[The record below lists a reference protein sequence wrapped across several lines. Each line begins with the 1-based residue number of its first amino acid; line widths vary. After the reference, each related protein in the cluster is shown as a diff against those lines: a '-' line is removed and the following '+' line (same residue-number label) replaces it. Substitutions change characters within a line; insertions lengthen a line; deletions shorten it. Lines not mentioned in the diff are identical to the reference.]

1 MFWYDLLAWFAI
13 AAQLLFLFHAVRN
26 YRYALAKY
34 EGRKGNSYTPRV
46 ALIVPCKGLDT
57 RFACNVGSFL
67 QQDYDNHRIFFVV
80 DAESD
85 PAYERLRQI
94 REARRGDCSALE
106 VHILVAGASSSR
118 SQKIHNL
125 LYAYHNVPDDTDVLV
140 FADSD
145 VCVHAD
151 WLARLVWPLRR
162 PKCGVATGYRWL
174 IPARSNLATL
184 VLSALNGSVAQLL
197 GNSRFNHAWGGSMAI
212 RTADFRRLGVP
223 EIWKHT
229 LSDDL
234 SLSRAVRQ
242 AGMRVN
248 FVPGCLVPSFEAMTW
263 RQLCEFARRQF
274 LITRVCTPGTW
285 WLGLLSSVG
294 SVAGL
299 WGGAGLAA
307 YAAASGFAN
316 TGLYAAVPVTFF
328 LGQVVR
334 AVLRQS
340 MARRILAEHRSEL
353 RSAARTDILGGWLWS
368 IIMLALVLSSAWG
381 RTIRWRGV
389 RYRMDGP
396 HQTTVLPEA

>member
-1 MFWYDLLAWFAI
+1 MLGYEPLAWLAI
-13 AAQLLFLFHAVRN
+13 GAQLLFLFHATRN
-26 YRYALAKY
+26 YRYALAKF
-34 EGRKGNSYTPRV
+34 ERRKDTSYRPRV
-46 ALIVPCKGLDT
+46 VLIVPCKGLDT
-57 RFACNVGSFL
+57 RFASNIDSFL
-67 QQDYDNHRIFFVV
+67 GQDYDNHRIFFVV

-94 REARRGDCSALE
+94 REARGRDCSALD
-106 VHILVAGASSSR
+106 VQILVAGASSSR

-125 LYAYHNVPDDTDVLV
+125 LYAYRSVPEDTDVLV

-162 PKCGVATGYRWL
+162 AKCGVATGYRWF
-174 IPARSNLATL
+174 IAARRNLATL

-212 RTADFRRLGVP
+212 RTADFRRLGVH

-234 SLSRAVRQ
+234 SLSLAVRQ
-242 AGMRVN
+242 TGMRVT
-248 FVPGCLVPSFEAMTW
+248 FVPGCIVPSFEAVTW

-285 WLGLLSSVG
+285 WLGLLSSAG

-299 WGGAGLAA
+299 WGGGALAVHAAG
-307 YAAASGFAN
+307 ASLSN
-316 TGLYAAVPVTFF
+316 LGLYAAVPVSFF

-340 MARRILAEHRSEL
+340 MADRILHEYHAEL
-353 RSAARTDILGGWLWS
+353 RQAARADILGGWLWS
-368 IIMLALVLSSAWG
+368 VLMLAFILSSAWG
-381 RTIRWRGV
+381 RTIRWRGI
-389 RYRMDGP
+389 RYRLDGP
-396 HQTTVLPEA
+396 YQTTVLPDT